1 MKHMFPKDIT
11 DCIKDCILAVF
22 WPREDIISF
31 FKNNGC
37 TTSDLRKI
45 KDYEELKLNRAKIID
60 IVFDS
65 LYSRDDAGLGHFRSM
80 LQALIS
86 WSHFDPY
93 YFDKL
98 RKLDKS
104 EAVKRINHLKQLQ
117 EIRDAKN
124 KSEREQRIHKEEQLS
139 SSRKSQEDIRK
150 IFINLYQG
158 KDESGNS
165 ITLQRRGYLLEKLL
179 GDICKLDKIRITE
192 PFKVIGEQIDGAIKF
207 DGENYIIEAKWNDQ
221 VAASDALYHFAYKV
235 EGKMYGRGI
244 FFSLN
249 GFSHESVEA
258 LIKGKALRTILFDGG
273 DLSLVIEGLY
283 TFIEMLDKK
292 IKAAQTMGRIY
303 VDINTMQDKIR
314 EII

>member
-1 MKHMFPKDIT
+1 MKHMYPKDIT
-11 DCIKDCILAVF
+11 DCIKDCILAIF

-31 FKNNGC
+31 LKNNGC
-37 TTSDLRKI
+37 TTNDLRKVNNY
-45 KDYEELKLNRAKIID
+45 DDLKLNRAKIID
-60 IVFDS
+60 IVFDG
-65 LYSRDDAGLGHFRSM
+65 LYSRDDGGLGQFRSM
-80 LQALIS
+80 LQAFIN

-98 RKLDKS
+98 KKLDKS
-104 EAVKRINHLKQLQ
+104 EALKRISHLKQLQ
-117 EIRDAKN
+117 EIRDAKS
-124 KSEREQRIHKEEQLS
+124 KLEREQRIQKEEQLLT
-139 SSRKSQEDIRK
+139 SRKTQVEIQK
-150 IFINLYQG
+150 IFSNLYQG

-165 ITLQRRGYLLEKLL
+165 ITLQQRGYLLEKLL
-179 GDICKLDKIRITE
+179 GDICRLDKLPITE

-207 DGENYIIEAKWNDQ
+207 DGENYIFEAKWNDH
-221 VAASDALYHFAYKV
+221 VAASDALYQFAYKV

-249 GFSHESVEA
+249 GFSHDSVDA
-258 LIKGKALRTILFDGG
+258 LLKGKALKTILIDGG

-283 TFIEMLDKK
+283 TFTEMLDKK

-303 VDINTMQDKIR
+303 VDIYTMKDKIR